1 MATFI
6 LLLAFLLACSALF
19 FENAG
24 YIAVYGFRWA
34 AAACY
39 AVQLV
44 CQRPEL
50 AMYAAAGLAGM
61 WAVVKTSSI
70 MRS

>member
-6 LLLAFLLACSALF
+6 LLLAFLLTCSALF

-34 AAACY
+34 ADACY
-39 AVQLV
+39 AIQLV
-44 CQRPEL
+44 CRRPEVP
-50 AMYAAAGLAGM
+50 MYAAAGLAAI

-70 MRS
+70 LRN

>member
-24 YIAVYGFRWA
+24 YTRPIESRRLRSAPMPTARTGNVRRGRPGRHVGSCENIFN
-34 AAACY
+34 Y
-39 AVQLV
+39 AQLKA
-44 CQRPEL
+44 L
-50 AMYAAAGLAGM
+50 D
-61 WAVVKTSSI
+61 
-70 MRS
+70 

>member
-6 LLLAFLLACSALF
+6 LLLALLLACSALF

-24 YIAVYGFRWA
+24 YIAVHGFRWA
-34 AAACY
+34 VDACY